1 MDVDF
6 DDAESSFIKFNAGE
20 RYNLVIQGAEGGEN
34 DNGTPFL
41 KIILQTEDGRSAYD
55 HMMYLTPKAL
65 YRAQEW
71 FKAMG
76 LSDSGKVKF
85 EPERL
90 AGIRLSAE
98 CYLEPYTVN
107 EGTPEQKTY
116 QNTKWC
122 KPVQIKIGGAPA
134 KTSPGGMAKMAP
146 AAAPKQEASSDEV
159 PF

>member
-1 MDVDF
+1 MDVNF
-6 DDAESSFIKFNAGE
+6 DEAESSFVKFDAGK
-20 RYNLVIQGAEGGEN
+20 RYNLVIESAAGGEN

-41 KIILQTEDGRSAYD
+41 KLALQTSEGIKAHE

-76 LSDSGKVKF
+76 LGDSGKVSF
-85 EPERL
+85 EPENL

-107 EGTPEQKTY
+107 KGTPEEKTY

-122 KPVQIKIGGAPA
+122 KPQRIAIGAAPRQAAPA
-134 KTSPGGMAKMAP
+134 PKP
-146 AAAPKQEASSDEV
+146 AAASYVPPPMVNETV